1 MAPRL
6 DEGTCASDVQL
17 LILGSMPVA
26 HGTQTRKSPACRLRD
41 PDSRSRDRD
50 SRRSRPNREAGFPPR
65 FPIGRKSGNRGY
77 PAGASAAAMNP
88 MILGWMLH

>member
-6 DEGTCASDVQL
+6 DEGTCASDVPL

-26 HGTQTRKSPACRLRD
+26 HGTQTRKSPACRPRD

-50 SRRSRPNREAGFPPR
+50 PRSRPNRATGDFRIPDSGRVGNRGFPPR
-65 FPIGRKSGNRGY
+65 FPAKSEIGGTEIADFRV
-77 PAGASAAAMNP
+77 
-88 MILGWMLH
+88 